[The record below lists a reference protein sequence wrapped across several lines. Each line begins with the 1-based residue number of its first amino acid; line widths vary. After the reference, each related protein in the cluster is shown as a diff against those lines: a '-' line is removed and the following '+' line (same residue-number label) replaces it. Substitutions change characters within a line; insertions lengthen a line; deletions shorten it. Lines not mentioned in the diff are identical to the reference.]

1 MKSIVFIFLFLANIY
16 FAAGQIDTFA
26 VDSGYLEPSEICTE
40 KISYEG
46 ATSHFALVFVEDIA
60 KVRVESIQGGNLVFE
75 MYVSFDPV
83 KEIKQND
90 TIYFKYVKSF
100 PVSIRAYTSDSYP
113 LWLWTKD
120 MTDGNIFLEKYNIT
134 TTFENIEKYLSNLK
148 YYTSPIREYDDMNC
162 THEGTYMYCVSPSYL
177 KDK

>member
-1 MKSIVFIFLFLANIY
+1 MKSIVLIFIFFANVY

-40 KISYEG
+40 TISYDG
-46 ATSHFALVFVEDIA
+46 APSHFALVIVEDIE
-60 KVRVESIQGGNLVFE
+60 KVRVERIQGENVVFE
-75 MYVSFDPV
+75 MFVSFDPV

-90 TIYFKYVKSF
+90 TIYFKYAKSF
-100 PVSIRAYTSDSYP
+100 PVSICAYTSDSNP
-113 LWLWTKD
+113 LCLWTED
-120 MTDGNIFLEKYNIT
+120 MTDGDLFIEKYDIT

-148 YYTSPIREYDDMNC
+148 YYTSPIREFDDMNC
-162 THEGTYMYCVSPSYL
+162 SHKGTYLYCVSPSYL